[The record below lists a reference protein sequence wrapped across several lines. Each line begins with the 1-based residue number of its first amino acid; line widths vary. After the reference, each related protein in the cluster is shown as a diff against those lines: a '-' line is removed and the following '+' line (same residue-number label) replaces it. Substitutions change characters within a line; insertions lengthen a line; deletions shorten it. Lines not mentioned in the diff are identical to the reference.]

1 MPSWW
6 YVFYHFMLVDE
17 NKDFRFAAAFFDS
30 PFLFPTRSLSL
41 IRSLHILPFLMCRA
55 RETRRGKSWYF
66 EIHSLNKF
74 SMSWPEGETA
84 VHTARWLK
92 YIERN
97 ECARKREKSKH
108 EKDECE
114 KPEDDEKYHNP
125 ATIEIEQMLLFY
137 IINFSFSITSSVQR
151 VGIDRRNSH
160 WTFFRRCSQLFAVWQ
175 KVDAFTQ

>member
-1 MPSWW
+1 
-6 YVFYHFMLVDE
+6 
-17 NKDFRFAAAFFDS
+17 
-30 PFLFPTRSLSL
+30 
-41 IRSLHILPFLMCRA
+41 MCRA
-55 RETRRGKSWYF
+55 RETRKGKSWYF

-160 WTFFRRCSQLFAVWQ
+160 WTVICRVLQRRCLHTIFTGSWGNESESQSLLRISFVCFDRAPWRNSIKLFAENLSMQ
-175 KVDAFTQ
+175 KEGSKSRESSEASFR